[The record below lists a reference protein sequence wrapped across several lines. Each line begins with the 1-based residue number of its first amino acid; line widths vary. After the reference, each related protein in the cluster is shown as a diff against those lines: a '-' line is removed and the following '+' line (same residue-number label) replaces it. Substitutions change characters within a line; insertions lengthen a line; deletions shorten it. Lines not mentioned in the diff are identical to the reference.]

1 LEIGRAFILRTK
13 LNTGLRW
20 RVVDGCDGSN
30 LTLKNYKT
38 RSACQEFY
46 LDSRTRTIIQK
57 QDKKSWDIE
66 GQGKSMNLRLD
77 KTNAR
82 WFQQFK
88 FKDGKVIGE
97 RGHVV
102 EVEGGKARNGANII
116 AWKSTSKT
124 QQLWEVIYCDS
135 IPIPKSGELN
145 QEYLLVV
152 DKPFFL
158 VSQLQTG
165 RYLDLI
171 GTNLVL
177 KRRNGFDSQKFFFEQ
192 KTQTVKSVMQKDK
205 SWGIQGNGSGKNM
218 EIYTTSGQWFQH
230 FMWDDDAQII
240 QNHQK
245 LDQVFDAGSD
255 SEGNNVSLTKYV
267 YGTQPKTS

>member
-1 LEIGRAFILRTK
+1 
-13 LNTGLRW
+13 
-20 RVVDGCDGSN
+20 
-30 LTLKNYKT
+30 
-38 RSACQEFY
+38 
-46 LDSRTRTIIQK
+46 
-57 QDKKSWDIE
+57 
-66 GQGKSMNLRLD
+66 MNLRLD

-102 EVEGGKARNGANII
+102 EVEGGKPRNGANII

-124 QQLWEVIYCDS
+124 QQLWEVIYADY

-145 QEYLLVV
+145 QEYMLIV

-171 GTNLVL
+171 GTNMVL

-205 SWGIQGNGSGKNM
+205 SWGIASNGNGKDM
-218 EIYTTSGQWFQH
+218 QIYRTSGQWFQH
-230 FMWDDDAQII
+230 FMWDDYAEVI

-245 LDQVFDAGSD
+245 LD
-255 SEGNNVSLTKYV
+255 
-267 YGTQPKTS
+267 